1 MQSTVKELILNDGRK
16 VELTLT
22 FALLYKLRGK
32 RKKDYEKYSE
42 IVMNG
47 VDEMLDYPRA
57 LYAAYLCGCIKNE
70 IDEQLTEEEFY
81 ELLPFDM
88 GEVVNTYLE
97 LYNSGKKNPSGNP
110 SA

>member
-1 MQSTVKELILNDGRK
+1 MGERACWCVGCVDEMMGMDRINGEDELMNH
-16 VELTLT
+16 
-22 FALLYKLRGK
+22 
-32 RKKDYEKYSE
+32 
-42 IVMNG
+42 MNG

-97 LYNSGKKNPSGNP
+97 LYNSGKKKPSGNP